1 MIISLFG
8 AGGKMGCRIIDHLKK
23 NPDYR
28 LACVEISEPGLKNLT
43 ERGIQPTPMKEALP
57 GSEVVILALPDSK
70 LGAVAR
76 EVVPQLKPGTLVIT
90 LDPAAAH
97 AGEFPARHDI
107 SYFVT
112 HPCHPSIFEY
122 EEDAEAR
129 ADFFGGT
136 KARHPIVCAL
146 MQGPEEHYALGEK
159 LACEFYAPV
168 TRSHRITV
176 EQMAILEPAMAET
189 VGIALIAALREALE
203 EVVRRGVPR
212 AAAEDFLYGHIKVP
226 LGIAFGRVKF
236 PFSDGAKL
244 IAEYGRQRVLQ
255 PDWKKVFEPESVKE
269 QVRAIVSGR
278 LPQASPENAD
288 GIPISSNG
296 SGAASHTR

>member
-1 MIISLFG
+1 MTMTTISLFG
-8 AGGKMGCRIIDHLKK
+8 AGGKMGCRIIDHLKD
-23 NPDYR
+23 NSAYR
-28 LACVEISEPGLKNLT
+28 LLCVEISEPGLKNLAQ
-43 ERGIQPTPMKEALP
+43 RGVRATPMSQALSEAD
-57 GSEVVILALPDSK
+57 VVILALPDRA
-70 LGAVAR
+70 LGRVAVEA
-76 EVVPQLKPGTLVIT
+76 VPQLKPGALVIT

-97 AGEFPARHDI
+97 AGEFPARPDI

-112 HPCHPSIFEY
+112 HPCHPSVFEY
-122 EEDAEAR
+122 EDDPEAR

-159 LACEFYAPV
+159 LAREFFAPV

-176 EQMAILEPAMAET
+176 EQMALLEPAMAET
-189 VGIALIAALREALE
+189 VGIALITALREALE

-226 LGIAFGRVKF
+226 LGIAFNRVDF

-244 IAEYGRQRVLQ
+244 IAEFGRQRILR
-255 PDWKKVFEPESVKE
+255 PDWKKVFEPESVRE
-269 QVRAIVSGR
+269 QVKAIVEGKFV
-278 LPQASPENAD
+278 
-288 GIPISSNG
+288 
-296 SGAASHTR
+296 